1 MLRAFYQ
8 LSCLARGWGWF
19 VLAAKL
25 EELKP
30 REETKKYVP
39 VTLNMRIDREIE
51 VNLFFYSFI
60 FVKKYVF
67 VTHGSA
73 KISIKTS
80 RFFHQCPRPFV
91 ACTELENIL

>member
-1 MLRAFYQ
+1 MTAIKYMRIDGFCSLLRAFYQ

-30 REETKKYVP
+30 REETKKYVL
-39 VTLNMRIDREIE
+39 VTLNMRIDCEIE

-67 VTHGSA
+67 VTHGVRRS
-73 KISIKTS
+73 
-80 RFFHQCPRPFV
+80 V
-91 ACTELENIL
+91 